1 MCLILSKKQFR
12 LLWCKKKWW
21 KNKLTDQ
28 ISKTFI
34 INPNLGH
41 PLILNTDYK
50 VNRTEFEMELIFISN
65 IVDPKELEEE
75 LTDKLQFIPILEY
88 RWKVFEEKPKFK
100 KKMNLW
106 IRVKKIFTSKKK
118 RKLQEEKAIYE
129 KKRDIRRIKT
139 QTYRGEPITGVISR
153 AHIFSPNEMYERE
166 NLEILNSPDYLLKQH
181 IFEDSSK
188 FYRVT
193 VNFTLSE
200 EAIDWLK
207 DYTFLMFDIIQKNE
221 KCEDRVNNHSL
232 IISKNDWE
240 NINFVHAT
248 DLHLA
253 ERNDRIYEMVKNW
266 LAIEENVIELA
277 EKSIKKIPF
286 FRKRSKKKTKSQT
299 KIIEPLYKRF
309 INPNNNF
316 RKFIRLMNKKVL
328 RNELDFI
335 VLTGDLIDYSIL
347 SKLPKDLKKLID
359 FDYKHSNWRIFKEL
373 IIDTPQKKRRGMIE
387 GEELLCPIFTTTGN
401 HDYRPYHYDIRW
413 GGLYKKIGL
422 NANEAIALNDMLAAN
437 PIGSITRSF
446 RALKGYFYEFNSS
459 LNYSLKLGNSFFIF
473 LDTGPDSFKNL
484 RDFVSGHP
492 SVTGITTRQI
502 RFLEYL
508 INNKIEEN
516 DNTFLFTHA
525 PPVNIQKKLSIF
537 DRIAFKKSKNDFIG
551 KFDEFKESVNKKLGK
566 KPTQARIDLNFN
578 VKYGTVSANW
588 EKLISFCKDHCILT
602 LSGHTHELKEFRLED
617 TEIKSHVLNAP
628 PFSLKKIENPAA
640 IYYDLYSE
648 LYTNPKD
655 IEAKAPFLVQT
666 PALGLGG
673 YSDPKL
679 TGAFREIKIVK
690 GKLASFK
697 LSFIKK

>member
-1 MCLILSKKQFR
+1 
-12 LLWCKKKWW
+12 
-21 KNKLTDQ
+21 LTDQ

-75 LTDKLQFIPILEY
+75 LTDKLQFIPIMEY

-153 AHIFSPNEMYERE
+153 AYIFSPNEMFERE
-166 NLEILNSPDYLLKQH
+166 NLEILNSQDYLLKQH

-188 FYRVT
+188 IYRVT

-221 KCEDRVNNHSL
+221 KWEDRVNSHSL
-232 IISKNDWE
+232 VISKNDWE

-286 FRKRSKKKTKSQT
+286 FRKRSKKKTKSQA
-299 KIIEPLYKRF
+299 KLIEPLYKRF

-437 PIGSITRSF
+437 PISSITRSF

-508 INNKIEEN
+508 INNKIAEN

-617 TEIKSHVLNAP
+617 PEIKSQVLNAP

-655 IEAKAPFLVQT
+655 IEANAPFLVQT

-679 TGAFREIKIVK
+679 TGAFREIKIVN

>member
-1 MCLILSKKQFR
+1 MLKKLNVNANTTQSG
-12 LLWCKKKWW
+12 
-21 KNKLTDQ
+21 NTIKL
-28 ISKTFI
+28 

-50 VNRTEFEMELIFISN
+50 VNRTKFEMELIFISN
-65 IVDPKELEEE
+65 IVDPKELEEI
-75 LTDKLQFIPILEY
+75 LSDKLQFIPILEY
-88 RWKVFEEKPKFK
+88 RWKVFKEKPKFK

-118 RKLQEEKAIYE
+118 RKIQEEKAIYE
-129 KKRDIRRIKT
+129 ENRDIRRVKT
-139 QTYRGEPITGVISR
+139 KTYRGEPINGSINR
-153 AHIFSPNEMYERE
+153 AIIFSPNEMYERGD
-166 NLEILNSPDYLLKQH
+166 LEILNSLDYLLKQH

-188 FYRVT
+188 IYRVT

-207 DYTFLMFDIIQKNE
+207 DYTFLMFDIIQKYENS
-221 KCEDRVNNHSL
+221 EDRVNYHSL
-232 IISKNDWE
+232 VITKNDWE

-253 ERNDRIYEMVKNW
+253 ERNDRIYEIVKNW
-266 LAIEENVIELA
+266 LAVEGNILELA
-277 EKSIKKIPF
+277 EKSIKKVPF
-286 FRKRSKKKTKSQT
+286 LKKWSKKKAETPAKTS
-299 KIIEPLYKRF
+299 KKVEPLYKRF

-316 RKFIRLMNKKVL
+316 KRFVRLMNKKVL
-328 RNELDFI
+328 KNELDFI

-359 FDYKHSNWRIFKEL
+359 FDYEHSNWRIFKEL

-387 GEELLCPIFTTTGN
+387 GEELLCPIFTITGN

-437 PIGSITRSF
+437 PISSITRSF
-446 RALKGYFYEFNSS
+446 RALKGYFSDFNSS
-459 LNYSLKLGNSFFIF
+459 LNYSFRLGNSVFIF

-492 SVTGITTRQI
+492 SVTGVTTKQI
-502 RFLEYL
+502 KFLEYL

-525 PPVNIQKKLSIF
+525 PPVNIQKKLSF
-537 DRIAFKKSKNDFIG
+537 YDRIALKKSKDDFIG
-551 KFDEFKESVNKKLGK
+551 KFDEFKESINKKLGK
-566 KPTQARIDLNFN
+566 KPSQARIDLNFN

-588 EKLISFCKDHCILT
+588 ERLINFCKDHCILT

-617 TEIKSHVLNAP
+617 SDIKSHVLNAP
-628 PFSLKKIENPAA
+628 PFSLKKLENPAA

-648 LYTNPKD
+648 IYTNSKD
-655 IEAKAPFLVQT
+655 IEANAPFLIQT

-673 YSDPKL
+673 YSNTKL
-679 TGAFREIKIVK
+679 TGAFREIKIEK

-697 LSFIKK
+697 VSFIKK

>member
-1 MCLILSKKQFR
+1 M
-12 LLWCKKKWW
+12 
-21 KNKLTDQ
+21 TDQ

-41 PLILNTDYK
+41 PLILNTDDK
-50 VNRTEFEMELIFISN
+50 VRKTKFEMELLFISN

-88 RWKVFEEKPKFK
+88 RWKVLGEKPKFK
-100 KKMNLW
+100 EKMTTW

-118 RKLQEEKAIYE
+118 RKLHEEKAIYE

-139 QTYRGEPITGVISR
+139 QTYRGEPIAGVISR

-166 NLEILNSPDYLLKQH
+166 NLEILNSQDYLLKQR

-188 FYRVT
+188 IYRVT

-207 DYTFLMFDIIQKNE
+207 DYTFLMFDIIQKYE

-232 IISKNDWE
+232 IISKNDWA

-299 KIIEPLYKRF
+299 LSPKIIEPLYKRL

-335 VLTGDLIDYSIL
+335 VFTGDLIDYSIL

-446 RALKGYFYEFNSS
+446 RALKGYFSEFNSS
-459 LNYSLKLGNSFFIF
+459 LNYSLKLGNSVFIF

-492 SVTGITTRQI
+492 SVTGVTTRQI
-502 RFLEYL
+502 KFLEYL
-508 INNKIEEN
+508 INNKVEKN
-516 DNTFLFTHA
+516 DNTFLFTHG

-537 DRIAFKKSKNDFIG
+537 DRIALKKSKDDFIG
-551 KFDEFKESVNKKLGK
+551 KFDEFKESVIKKLGK
-566 KPTQARIDLNFN
+566 KSTQARIDLNFN

-588 EKLISFCKDHCILT
+588 EKLINFCKDHCILT

-617 TEIKSHVLNAP
+617 SDIKSHVLNAP

-655 IEAKAPFLVQT
+655 IEANAPFLVQT